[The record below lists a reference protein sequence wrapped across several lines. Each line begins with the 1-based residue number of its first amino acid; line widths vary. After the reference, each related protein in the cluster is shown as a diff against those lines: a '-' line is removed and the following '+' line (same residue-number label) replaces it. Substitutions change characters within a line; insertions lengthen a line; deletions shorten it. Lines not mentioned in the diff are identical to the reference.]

1 METARAG
8 PFAIVWTLACV
19 QLEQHVVDTGVC
31 QPHIHVREEHLDF
44 ALGLS
49 GSAWCLCCWFPI
61 LCQPPTSGGA
71 GLDTHTWTPQ
81 TLFPDFCGNHSQAH
95 FPRGLCWGGP
105 PALRLWLPLPS
116 SSSVLSVSLGT
127 NPCRL
132 HFLGIL
138 ASWLPAGLGQERHW
152 GRVRVKVER
161 RDRVFLPLPAG
172 LGRHQLQ
179 FLCGSNAPQGCPT
192 LVPASVRCPQAPG
205 FQLHHPSLF
214 VSLT

>member
-1 METARAG
+1 M
-8 PFAIVWTLACV
+8 
-19 QLEQHVVDTGVC
+19 DTGVC
-31 QPHIHVREEHLDF
+31 QPHIHVRKEHLDLTLLWVSP
-44 ALGLS
+44 ALLGVCVA
-49 GSAWCLCCWFPI
+49 GSPSSASLLP
-61 LCQPPTSGGA
+61 LG
-71 GLDTHTWTPQ
+71 GLDTRTWTPQ
-81 TLFPDFCGNHSQAH
+81 ALFPDFCGNHLQAH

-105 PALRLWLPLPS
+105 PALRLCLPLPS

-172 LGRHQLQ
+172 LGRHLRQQLQ